1 MNKGKRLIVTLMSSG
16 MATAMS
22 FVVSFFLTPFITNML
37 GTEAYGFVTLSKNFV
52 SYAVIISTALDS
64 YATRYI
70 AMEYHKRDFDKA
82 NSYVSS
88 AFYGD
93 TVIAS
98 IIFAVGVIFVLFMER
113 FLNVSPELLVSV
125 KLLFLIKNR
134 LDITGFVRVI
144 GYVVEIILYLVIFKL
159 FPPRVWY
166 VGIVMLVVTAINF
179 LAAIWMFHNMT
190 PELKVERKLF
200 SMDAVKK
207 LVGNGIWNSIN
218 SLGVTLNSGLDLL
231 VTNLLLTN
239 LQMGQIA
246 ITKTIASIFS
256 SLEAMLCQPFQ
267 PLLLKSYS
275 DNNKEQLLD
284 ELKMSVNIS
293 GFFSALTFAG
303 FFSLGQLFYK
313 LWIPNQDIEL
323 LYALTVVTIL
333 AYVTEGPVH
342 PLYYIYTLTV
352 KNRVPCIITLLGG
365 VLNVVGMFVLVR
377 YTNMGIYS
385 IVITTTIITTITS
398 MITNPPYI
406 AHCLKLKWYTFYPM
420 LLINI
425 IGSVIMTVLF
435 GFVAKA
441 IAPST
446 WVGLIV
452 TACILSIFGLGIY
465 FIFVFSNKERKYI
478 INMIKRKANIKQ

>member
-98 IIFAVGVIFVLFMER
+98 IILAVGVIFVLFMER

-125 KLLFLIKNR
+125 KLLFLLVFVNFFFTTIKTVFNSTAYIKNR

-207 LVGNGIWNSIN
+207 LVGDGIWNSIN
-218 SLGVTLNSGLDLL
+218 SLGVTLNWTG
-231 VTNLLLTN
+231 
-239 LQMGQIA
+239 
-246 ITKTIASIFS
+246 
-256 SLEAMLCQPFQ
+256 
-267 PLLLKSYS
+267 
-275 DNNKEQLLD
+275 
-284 ELKMSVNIS
+284 
-293 GFFSALTFAG
+293 FAG
-303 FFSLGQLFYK
+303 YKPTSYKFADGSNCHYEDDSIYFF
-313 LWIPNQDIEL
+313 
-323 LYALTVVTIL
+323 
-333 AYVTEGPVH
+333 
-342 PLYYIYTLTV
+342 
-352 KNRVPCIITLLGG
+352 
-365 VLNVVGMFVLVR
+365 
-377 YTNMGIYS
+377 
-385 IVITTTIITTITS
+385 
-398 MITNPPYI
+398 
-406 AHCLKLKWYTFYPM
+406 
-420 LLINI
+420 I
-425 IGSVIMTVLF
+425 IGSDALP
-435 GFVAKA
+435 A
-441 IAPST
+441 IPAITSKK
-446 WVGLIV
+446 L
-452 TACILSIFGLGIY
+452 LG
-465 FIFVFSNKERKYI
+465 
-478 INMIKRKANIKQ
+478 

>member
-1 MNKGKRLIVTLMSSG
+1 MKEAISIVIPVFNVKEYLPDCLESLLGQTFEMWNAILIDDGSTDGSDEICERYCTVDKRFHYYRQENAGVSVARNVGKEKCTGKYTFFMDADDTILSNTLEDIYNV
-16 MATAMS
+16 AEREKADL
-22 FVVSFFLTPFITNML
+22 VSFQFQKVSNNSEIENVDSPIINQVCNTQEAMDLFLREQKIGISMCTKLVKNSIIKDIEFEIGRKANEDKFFLFETLLRTSKVVILNSKYYCYWTRQNSATTRPFDERWFDCVYFAQKIYT
-37 GTEAYGFVTLSKNFV
+37 
-52 SYAVIISTALDS
+52 IIST
-64 YATRYI
+64 
-70 AMEYHKRDFDKA
+70 E
-82 NSYVSS
+82 N
-88 AFYGD
+88 
-93 TVIAS
+93 
-98 IIFAVGVIFVLFMER
+98 
-113 FLNVSPELLVSV
+113 PELEPQA
-125 KLLFLIKNR
+125 R
-134 LDITGFVRVI
+134 
-144 GYVVEIILYLVIFKL
+144 Y
-159 FPPRVWY
+159 
-166 VGIVMLVVTAINF
+166 
-179 LAAIWMFHNMT
+179 
-190 PELKVERKLF
+190 
-200 SMDAVKK
+200 
-207 LVGNGIWNSIN
+207 
-218 SLGVTLNSGLDLL
+218 
-231 VTNLLLTN
+231 
-239 LQMGQIA
+239 
-246 ITKTIASIFS
+246 
-256 SLEAMLCQPFQ
+256 
-267 PLLLKSYS
+267 
-275 DNNKEQLLD
+275 QLL
-284 ELKMSVNIS
+284 SVS
-293 GFFSALTFAG
+293 YFL
-303 FFSLGQLFYK
+303 LRQM
-313 LWIPNQDIEL
+313 DIEL

-452 TACILSIFGLGIY
+452 TACILSILGFGIY

-478 INMIKRKANIKQ
+478 INMVKRKANIKQ

>member
-1 MNKGKRLIVTLMSSG
+1 MI
-16 MATAMS
+16 
-22 FVVSFFLTPFITNML
+22 
-37 GTEAYGFVTLSKNFV
+37 
-52 SYAVIISTALDS
+52 
-64 YATRYI
+64 
-70 AMEYHKRDFDKA
+70 
-82 NSYVSS
+82 
-88 AFYGD
+88 
-93 TVIAS
+93 
-98 IIFAVGVIFVLFMER
+98 
-113 FLNVSPELLVSV
+113 
-125 KLLFLIKNR
+125 
-134 LDITGFVRVI
+134 
-144 GYVVEIILYLVIFKL
+144 
-159 FPPRVWY
+159 
-166 VGIVMLVVTAINF
+166 
-179 LAAIWMFHNMT
+179 
-190 PELKVERKLF
+190 
-200 SMDAVKK
+200 
-207 LVGNGIWNSIN
+207 
-218 SLGVTLNSGLDLL
+218 
-231 VTNLLLTN
+231 
-239 LQMGQIA
+239 
-246 ITKTIASIFS
+246 
-256 SLEAMLCQPFQ
+256 
-267 PLLLKSYS
+267 
-275 DNNKEQLLD
+275 
-284 ELKMSVNIS
+284 
-293 GFFSALTFAG
+293 
-303 FFSLGQLFYK
+303 
-313 LWIPNQDIEL
+313 L

-452 TACILSIFGLGIY
+452 TACILSILGFGIY

-478 INMIKRKANIKQ
+478 INMVKRKANIKQ